1 MILLVFISSCRYSSH
16 FAFNKAFIR
25 GSRIQVDH
33 IFSDECFLFKGSFIT
48 TWLLN
53 LYNWFYGFVVSLL
66 TLRETRS
73 NLYYTVNS
81 SSPDFPPPLK
91 IILLLPSYICKRVPE
106 TIPFST
112 SPESLAEAELSGE
125 EADGSEHAVDA
136 ADEPRPEDMLGPVVS
151 DAPHPPMDGI
161 RTLLHPLEAAQRSRT
176 TTPSERAVCIS

>member
-1 MILLVFISSCRYSSH
+1 M
-16 FAFNKAFIR
+16 N
-25 GSRIQVDH
+25 
-33 IFSDECFLFKGSFIT
+33 
-48 TWLLN
+48 
-53 LYNWFYGFVVSLL
+53 
-66 TLRETRS
+66 
-73 NLYYTVNS
+73 YTVNS

-125 EADGSEHAVDA
+125 EADGREHAVDA